1 MATGPWIETCRG
13 TVPPWEC
20 DVTEH
25 WTIAY
30 YFDRI
35 AGAEA
40 ALAEELGLIDRL
52 RDGGF
57 TRRLDVR
64 FAREFRA
71 GSAFHIE
78 SAAIEQDGG
87 PDGGQAGGGLRLGHR
102 FVDSE
107 SGEITTWFDGRWDLA
122 ADIAADR
129 LAPWDGPEFEAR
141 AEPTSFAAAIPTSR
155 GRVKPGELDE
165 FGRFGLAPI
174 VHKFTD
180 SCIQAGAAVGL
191 TADYIKS
198 ARRAYS
204 TFELRLRLDR
214 ALGLGAP
221 FRIDSCIAQLGNS
234 SVRFVHVMTDPRTG
248 QEIGRLGQFGV
259 QLDLDKRRP
268 AGLAPE
274 LRERAQ
280 RLVAP
285 TE

>member
-1 MATGPWIETCRG
+1 MTRMETTMEPWIETVRG

-35 AGAEA
+35 AVAEA
-40 ALAEELGLIDRL
+40 ALAEELGLLDRL
-52 RDGGF
+52 RAGGF
-57 TRRLDVR
+57 TRRFDVR

-78 SAAIEQDGG
+78 SAAIGEDGG
-87 PDGGQAGGGLRLGHR
+87 FRLGHR

-107 SGEITTWFDGRWDLA
+107 SGEVTTWFDGRWDMVAGLA
-122 ADIAADR
+122 AERI
-129 LAPWDGPEFEAR
+129 APWDGPEFEAR
-141 AEPTSFAAAIPTSR
+141 AEPVSFDGAIPTAR

-165 FGRFGLAPI
+165 FDRFGLAPI

-180 SCIQAGAAVGL
+180 ACVQAGAAVGL
-191 TADYIKS
+191 TADYIKE

-204 TFELRLRLDR
+204 TFELRLKIDR
-214 ALGLGAP
+214 ALGLGEP
-221 FRIDSCIAQLGNS
+221 FLIRSCIAQLGNS

-248 QEIGRLGQFGV
+248 EEIGRLGQFGV

-268 AGLAPE
+268 AGLAPD

-280 RLVAP
+280 RLVVP